1 MRRMTK
7 YILAGLIVVLV
18 IAGGWTWSLL
28 NHYNHFD
35 TVVSDRGFECAPVP
49 GTQGGEDIAVDWKHR
64 QAFISSGGLIG
75 DLRRYDIDRGGEAV
89 KLLPPDMPVPT
100 AFRGHGISLYAP
112 EKGPRKLFAVNHGGG
127 HDQITIF
134 GISPEGK
141 LSLEENIR
149 DELLYDAND
158 IQAVGSRQFYVVNS
172 THLGGSRYKN
182 PIGAL
187 RFLGGNAT
195 GSIVYFDGRKFR
207 TVAEPITHGNG
218 IYQSPDGSRIYVA
231 QTTANNVAEYR
242 RDIRSGALKLER
254 YYDLP
259 GSPDNISV
267 SPDGEVFVAAFPQFM
282 TFVLEAVSRR
292 VDLQTGAF
300 QNPVPSQIVRIDPK
314 SAKPVSRFWIDDGKR
329 MAGATVGVPFERS
342 GGSYRFFVSGFGRTL
357 ICSPVKRPI

>member
-1 MRRMTK
+1 MTK

-187 RFLGGNAT
+187 RFLGAMPPAASSISMGGSFARSQSRSPMGM
-195 GSIVYFDGRKFR
+195 GSISRPMAAGSTSPRRQR
-207 TVAEPITHGNG
+207 TM
-218 IYQSPDGSRIYVA
+218 SPSIA
-231 QTTANNVAEYR
+231 A
-242 RDIRSGALKLER
+242 
-254 YYDLP
+254 
-259 GSPDNISV
+259 ISA
-267 SPDGEVFVAAFPQFM
+267 PA
-282 TFVLEAVSRR
+282 R
-292 VDLQTGAF
+292 
-300 QNPVPSQIVRIDPK
+300 
-314 SAKPVSRFWIDDGKR
+314 
-329 MAGATVGVPFERS
+329 
-342 GGSYRFFVSGFGRTL
+342 
-357 ICSPVKRPI
+357 